1 MSADNVQNTT
11 TQPPV
16 QQDLDLDG
24 AAESILSNW
33 TDADKNQPSEE
44 SNEEAKEE
52 STEETEVEET
62 ETDEDPEPEE
72 EVESESDPEEDEEPE
87 TEEETTAELSEDT
100 MVEILVDGES
110 KQASIKDLKR
120 LYGQEKSLTQKSQLM
135 ANERKKAN
143 EALQRAEASLQ
154 AMLNRAEERY
164 KPYAEVDM
172 LVASKQMNTDEFAA
186 LREEARAAESDLKF
200 LREEADTF
208 YKDMQVQAQE
218 QQRESAKSC
227 VETLKKDLPNWSTK
241 LYDEIRHHAI
251 KNGLPAEAVNNYTDP
266 SVIKI
271 LHKAMMFD
279 KTRQVAKVKKAKA
292 PAKVL
297 RSTKAPPSKTD
308 QRLSKQKAAQDKL
321 RSSPEASNDLDSI
334 AEALMANWELD

>member
-120 LYGQEKSLTQKSQLM
+120 LYGQEKSLTQK
-135 ANERKKAN
+135 
-143 EALQRAEASLQ
+143 
-154 AMLNRAEERY
+154 
-164 KPYAEVDM
+164 
-172 LVASKQMNTDEFAA
+172 
-186 LREEARAAESDLKF
+186 
-200 LREEADTF
+200 
-208 YKDMQVQAQE
+208 
-218 QQRESAKSC
+218 
-227 VETLKKDLPNWSTK
+227 
-241 LYDEIRHHAI
+241 
-251 KNGLPAEAVNNYTDP
+251 
-266 SVIKI
+266 
-271 LHKAMMFD
+271 
-279 KTRQVAKVKKAKA
+279 
-292 PAKVL
+292 
-297 RSTKAPPSKTD
+297 
-308 QRLSKQKAAQDKL
+308 
-321 RSSPEASNDLDSI
+321 
-334 AEALMANWELD
+334 